1 MKGALVTVA
10 VLGLAGVAALA
21 LGSREAHPTL
31 TPAQL
36 LVARRGGTV
45 QLVGFVAAAP
55 RFDRGLVFVLTDQAR
70 TARVRVRY
78 SGATDALR
86 PGERVSVTGRY
97 SDHLFVA
104 EPDTLIAGCATAG
117 SPQHC

>member
-1 MKGALVTVA
+1 MKGALVTIA
-10 VLGLAGVAALA
+10 ALGLVGVAALA

-36 LVARRGGTV
+36 LVAHRGGTV

-70 TARVRVRY
+70 AGLRQSDGRSDRNRVLLTIVTDRERE
-78 SGATDALR
+78 GAHGDLR
-86 PGERVSVTGRY
+86 RPLQL
-97 SDHLFVA
+97 D
-104 EPDTLIAGCATAG
+104 
-117 SPQHC
+117 